1 MTHGAEHAPGSNP
14 RIRPICEAR
23 LHDGRSYGVH
33 LVGDLLH
40 ADHVFGP
47 LLGHRRALLVAP
59 AEVWALYGARV
70 EALRARLGLDLR
82 VLVLELDEAK
92 KTLDTVVRIC
102 ASCHENHI
110 GRTDVLIAL
119 GGGVCCDLVTVAAGL
134 VRRGIAHVRI
144 PTTLI
149 GQIDAGVGIKGGLN
163 FDGAKSYLGV
173 FRPPEVVLIDPT
185 FLVTS
190 PLPSLLDGLAETV
203 KVALIADPR
212 LFELVEQHGARL
224 LASRFT
230 GNAALVEEL
239 VSRAAANMVA
249 LLQPNF
255 FEERTYRREVDL
267 GHTFSGL
274 IEARSGYTT
283 SHGQAVA
290 IDIALSSSIAV
301 VLGLTTAR
309 LSAQVVGLLRATGLP
324 VDSPLLTPELCEDAI
339 ASACLHRGGAP
350 NLVVPSEV
358 GSCDF
363 VADRTRLTRAVFET
377 AIANLRLP
385 SARHRV
391 STLRDRIADPQ

>member
-1 MTHGAEHAPGSNP
+1 MTHGAEHTPVSN
-14 RIRPICEAR
+14 RQVRPICDAR
-23 LHDGRSYGVH
+23 LHDGRSYGVF
-33 LVGDLLH
+33 LVADLLH
-40 ADHVFGP
+40 ADHVLGP

-59 AEVWALYGARV
+59 AEVWALYGPRV
-70 EALRARLGLDLR
+70 EALCARLRLDLR
-82 VLVLELDEAK
+82 VLVLELDEAR

-110 GRTDVLIAL
+110 GRTDVLLAL

-134 VRRGIAHVRI
+134 VRRGIAYVRI

-149 GQIDAGVGIKGGLN
+149 GQIDAGIGIKGGLN

-173 FRPPEVVLIDPT
+173 FKPPEVVLIDPA

-203 KVALIADPR
+203 KVALIADPH
-212 LFELVEQHGARL
+212 LFELVERHGARL
-224 LASRFT
+224 LASRFAGPT
-230 GNAALVEEL
+230 ALVEEL

-255 FEERTYRREVDL
+255 FEDRTYRREVDL

-290 IDIALSSSIAV
+290 IDLALSSAIAV
-301 VLGLTTAR
+301 QLGLTTAP
-309 LSAQVVGLLRATGLP
+309 LSERIVELLRLTGLP
-324 VDSPLLTPELCEDAI
+324 VDSPLLTVELCEDAV

-350 NLVVPSEV
+350 NLVVPRAV

-363 VADRTRLTRAVFET
+363 VADRTLLTRSVFEA
-377 AIANLRLP
+377 AIASLRLP
-385 SARHRV
+385 HARHRL
-391 STLRDRIADPQ
+391 STG